1 MGVTNYIKKNDFIPP
16 GSQEQLLTNMFAL
29 RMIPHGINDINGYL
43 ASDPSVSGAMWS
55 ALGKDLTLGAICF
68 RLHKS

>member
-1 MGVTNYIKKNDFIPP
+1 MGCYKLSLKNDFIPP

-29 RMIPHGINDINGYL
+29 KMRPHGINDINDHL
-43 ASDPSVSGAMWS
+43 ALDTSVSGAMWS